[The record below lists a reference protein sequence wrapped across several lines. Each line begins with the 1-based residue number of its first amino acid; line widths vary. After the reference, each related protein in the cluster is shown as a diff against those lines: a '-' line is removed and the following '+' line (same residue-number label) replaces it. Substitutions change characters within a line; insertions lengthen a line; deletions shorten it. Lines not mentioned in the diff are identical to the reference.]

1 MFLACGS
8 PCLPH
13 GLCGHYREGLLTSD
27 LNMEERA
34 DYRFAPE
41 YVWDQQ
47 ISGRAGPDPKGKE
60 QFTQRPRDYTNLDQQ
75 DIQYHRLPPVHS
87 MDPVEKVK
95 GMYRLL
101 DLIGESG
108 SNGYVDKVIIAQD
121 SLQRFINAVSPG
133 AYASITKVDFKTL
146 DGAVEEDAA
155 RFLQV
160 PSDVNDSR
168 STLSSGL
175 YIVRANTTNLADER
189 HYVIYWPEETT
200 WNDSATSSVLRNR
213 VTFMRYLTKICDQIV
228 ALLSP
233 EHSASLVWKD
243 EDADTENADVEIG
256 DSDRLFTFEVAETNE
271 QEENAVARPGF
282 QPSDC
287 PVDPSVLAPRLLSGE
302 TTQGF
307 LTASFI
313 PRQTRSEAFDELS
326 FSRVSLKQLLDRRPF
341 PEDCDK
347 WRATNEGI
355 RARYMQELAKRKDKV
370 REEIVRGEGSL
381 RRVLRDVL
389 VEDVMKLFPPVAVGD
404 GSNASQEAAGK
415 EILWG
420 FLWLTWLRDPLQISD
435 LESLYPGFR
444 NIYQRCFQ
452 NARFDTILR
461 LNPRFESWKLRLT
474 TLRYLFRKYHRLV
487 SEGRAE
493 LIKTVLFEGNFRR
506 AQQIILK
513 MDNKKQS
520 STDTWSLFSG
530 SGGSEDSLERE
541 MRTLAAKVPD
551 SQFLVVMKG
560 VEDDDMRSAIEELES
575 FAHKQLASSID
586 ATVKTMARAVLT
598 MQQEH
603 CERSIQH
610 EMESEERKSR
620 SNALVKFIQDIN
632 AQSVGRRDSVVYLD
646 FITTARS
653 AGRRDPRVL
662 RSPKDTKLISHDRIN
677 AQRGDSSSSYHGSS
691 SPYGQEY
698 VITGRRESPQEPKL
712 EFWVHLMDLASDDRH
727 NMQLDPQYTPNPAVN
742 ERLSCAFRLPLDM
755 DIAYESHFVAVT
767 FMQILENE
775 KLLLILY
782 DRDRVSIYLERLTE
796 MSMAIQR
803 NRSVKSLNCE
813 KLGEDILFAFDEMK
827 RALVLQLHMFVFDE
841 TFKTLQ
847 AHGSPIN
854 LTPWYN
860 RTGVSILHTAFVGGD
875 EEVVLVDSR
884 AQARI
889 FSFVT
894 LQFRPAS
901 LQLPSLPNAIF
912 SSPDGSCLLALIHN
926 PEPSLTVYHWE
937 TFGSTGGI
945 PLDVPKFPLQ
955 GAILTSMANRGRVF
969 LVGIDIASR
978 SIQSIAIDIT
988 KKLKEFLFK
997 EHGSRNALDNKKR
1010 HSQHNSLLDCHAEVW
1025 SRFPVVPAVKRRAIT
1040 SLSERQQKSITFIAD
1055 HRSQRFDSYFSDLIQ
1070 TFESTIKKPTGDELR
1085 RIKVSATP
1093 FGSFQNTV
1101 VLDPNW
1107 DISRYRVGEWLVDLL
1122 CLIPIHI
1129 AVCRENRFIPLADGV
1144 LSADLE
1150 RSLLGAPVNK
1160 IVDKLSFGWYESI
1173 FQSYLATKPVKVVS
1187 SMGQQSVGKSFSLN
1201 HLLDTSFAG
1210 SAMRTTE
1217 GVWMSVT
1224 PTDEALI
1231 VALDFEGWL
1240 NYSHSCYDQSTEKID
1255 VVEADKV
1262 EITREFSLK
1271 FQKIVQ
1277 QEQSTNFISRL
1288 HRGKLDIIPWP
1299 VIESKEF
1306 YKLFSTLKKR
1316 LDVQIHHTQQRTND
1330 WGALSQTMTDHRAR
1344 TLAALLPIALS
1355 TGYSEVEPDSEPL
1368 KNLDTDLIVEGDDSE
1383 AYFAISER
1391 EQVSPA
1397 EIEMRLAA
1405 LRDSWSI
1412 SAPRQ
1417 SMPGSDWTTNIAS
1430 YINGL
1435 VDLRVNHVRLW
1446 LDSNLERFQG
1456 GHAAIEDLRR
1466 RFDNMVIEMRT
1477 NAQFCRAQ
1485 SAKPPTSSSLV
1496 VHRTLAPD
1504 ILGSICCL
1512 EGEVAYMTARKLAD
1526 PTAPLRHEFTYLQ
1539 VAGHVDD
1546 EHMCSALVHMCG
1558 ELCALQGMKLPH
1570 GKIYSCQ
1577 GGCSIPRNVL
1587 FPTVAPASGICQID
1601 TTPLS
1606 IEATFTG
1613 RHETFPYTKCVKTIE
1628 SGRTSHSG
1636 PHIHTNENQPFH
1648 FCEIGAKTV
1657 ATSAHCPLAL
1667 EGHTQQDHETSHG
1680 SMTQTRWAIDGPDEA
1695 GIELGGRKFSS
1706 NDEGAPMLCNLICSS
1721 MGRHVHFD
1729 YCRRPRKHVRCGAV
1743 EVEVQH
1749 INARMTPNPDKPKD
1763 AVTHRLYW
1771 RMMDPYTRDE
1781 QINFGKCDAMCS
1793 GPEHSTGS
1801 GKPSYC
1807 TLSMFH
1813 PPRNLGDPVDG
1824 HGYISNDGHL
1834 FECKNPVVMQQAFHV
1849 IFVIDRSDSMG
1860 STDRK
1865 PLGYGPAEDLIR
1877 LRADNRLGVVYSALY
1892 SFWSARHAAITAS
1905 QQAAS
1910 AQQGIGVQRDA
1921 NSVVLFSDSTKTA
1934 FVNDITSSPD
1944 ELLTPV
1950 MIFLSDGE
1958 CSVSDEAIQD
1968 VCHSAIQHG
1977 KPLSF
1982 HAVSFGEDD
1991 SAATLRRMAELA
2003 LEAQNEAPHDPL
2015 LPTAANIPSSFATAL
2030 DSVRLTETFL
2040 GIAESLRK
2048 PRGSLMH

>member
-1 MFLACGS
+1 
-8 PCLPH
+8 
-13 GLCGHYREGLLTSD
+13 
-27 LNMEERA
+27 
-34 DYRFAPE
+34 
-41 YVWDQQ
+41 
-47 ISGRAGPDPKGKE
+47 
-60 QFTQRPRDYTNLDQQ
+60 
-75 DIQYHRLPPVHS
+75 

-95 GMYRLL
+95 SMYRLL

-108 SNGYVDKVIIAQD
+108 SNGYGMVDKVIIAQD

-133 AYASITKVDFKTL
+133 AYASITKVDFKAL
-146 DGAVEEDAA
+146 DRFMIKPLGIYGSKDEIVRLLQSIGAVEDDAA
-155 RFLQV
+155 RFLQA

-175 YIVRANTTNLADER
+175 YIVRANTRNLADER

-200 WNDSATSSVLRNR
+200 WNDSATSSVRRNR
-213 VTFMRYLTKICDQIV
+213 VTFMRYLTKICDQVV

-243 EDADTENADVEIG
+243 EDADTEDADVEIG
-256 DSDRLFTFEVAETNE
+256 ESDRLFTFEVSETNE

-282 QPSDC
+282 QMNSRLISPYERPSDC
-287 PVDPSVLAPRLLSGE
+287 PVDPSVLAPRLLHGE

-313 PRQTRSEAFDELS
+313 PCQTR
-326 FSRVSLKQLLDRRPF
+326 FSRVSLKQLLCVQRKNFWDITLTPF
-341 PEDCDK
+341 I
-347 WRATNEGI
+347 RSQTFSQRTATSGEPRI
-355 RARYMQELAKRKDKV
+355 RAFVL
-370 REEIVRGEGSL
+370 EIVRGEDSL
-381 RRVLRDVL
+381 RRVLRDVV
-389 VEDVMKLFPPVAVGD
+389 VEDVMKLFPSMERDRLFSPVAVGD
-404 GSNASQEAAGK
+404 GSNASQEAA
-415 EILWG
+415 
-420 FLWLTWLRDPLQISD
+420 DPMRVSD

-444 NIYQRCFQ
+444 NIYQRYFQ
-452 NARFDTILR
+452 RARFDTVLR
-461 LNPRFESWKLRLT
+461 LDSRFESWKLRLT
-474 TLRYLFRKYHRLV
+474 SLRYLFEKYQRLV

-493 LIKTVLFEGNFRR
+493 LIQTVLFEGNFRR
-506 AQQIILK
+506 AQQMILK
-513 MDNKKQS
+513 MDNKKRS
-520 STDTWSLFSG
+520 STNAWSLFSG
-530 SGGSEDSLERE
+530 SGSSEDSLERE

-551 SQFLVVMKG
+551 SQFLLMMKG
-560 VEDDDMRSAIEELES
+560 VEDDDMRSAIEELEAL
-575 FAHKQLASSID
+575 AHGQLASSID
-586 ATVKTMARAVLT
+586 ATVKIMARAVLT

-603 CERSIQH
+603 CERPIQR

-632 AQSVGRRDSVVYLD
+632 AQS
-646 FITTARS
+646 
-653 AGRRDPRVL
+653 
-662 RSPKDTKLISHDRIN
+662 
-677 AQRGDSSSSYHGSS
+677 
-691 SPYGQEY
+691 Y
-698 VITGRRESPQEPKL
+698 VITGRRESLQEPKL

-727 NMQLDPQYTPNPAVN
+727 SMQLDPQYTPNPAVN

-755 DIAYESHFVAVT
+755 NIA

-775 KLLLILY
+775 KLLLVLY
-782 DRDRVSIYLERLTE
+782 DRDRVSIYLERLTA
-796 MSMAIQR
+796 MNMAIQR
-803 NRSVKSLNCE
+803 DRSVKNLNRE
-813 KLGEDILFAFDEMK
+813 KLGEDILFAFDETK
-827 RALVLQLHMFVFDE
+827 RALVVCASTKLQLHMFVFDE
-841 TFKTLQ
+841 TFRTLQ
-847 AHGSPIN
+847 AHGSSIN
-854 LTPWYN
+854 LAPWYN
-860 RTGVSILHTAFVGGD
+860 QAGVSILHTAFVGGD
-875 EEVVLVDSR
+875 EEVILVDSG

-901 LQLPSLPNAIF
+901 LQLPSLPSAIF
-912 SSPDGSCLLALIHN
+912 SSPDGSCLLVLIHD
-926 PEPSLTVYHWE
+926 PKPSLIVYHWE

-955 GAILTSMANRGRVF
+955 GTILTSMVNRGRVF
-969 LVGIDIASR
+969 LLGIDIASK
-978 SIQSIAIDIT
+978 SIKSIAIDIT
-988 KKLKEFLFK
+988 KKFTEFMFK
-997 EHGSRNALDNKKR
+997 ENGSRNAANNKKR
-1010 HSQHNSLLDCHAEVW
+1010 HTQHNCLLDCHAEVW
-1025 SRFPVVPAVKRRAIT
+1025 SRFPVVPAVKRRAVT
-1040 SLSERQQKSITFIAD
+1040 SLSERQQKSIIFIAEN
-1055 HRSQRFDSYFSDLIQ
+1055 RSQRFESYFSDLIQ
-1070 TFESTIKKPTGDELR
+1070 TFERTTRKPTGDELR
-1085 RIKVSATP
+1085 RIKVSAAQ

-1101 VLDPNW
+1101 VLDPDWNV
-1107 DISRYRVGEWLVDLL
+1107 SRYRVGEWLVDLL

-1129 AVCRENRFIPLADGV
+1129 AVCRENRFVPLADGV

-1187 SMGQQSVGKSFSLN
+1187 SMGQQSVGKSFALN

-1231 VALDFEGWL
+1231 VALDFEGVDSVERSL
-1240 NYSHSCYDQSTEKID
+1240 QEDTLLVLFNTAISNLVLFRNNFAFSRDISGLFQSFQSSASVLDPAVNPSLFQSTLVIIIKD

-1277 QEQSTNFISRL
+1277 QEQRGNFISRL
-1288 HRGKLDIIPWP
+1288 HQ
-1299 VIESKEF
+1299 F

-1316 LDVQIHHTQQRTND
+1316 LDVQKTSHPTAGEFLLMIKTMMAKLRAND

-1355 TGYSEVEPDSEPL
+1355 TGYSEVEPDFEPL
-1368 KNLDTDLIVEGDDSE
+1368 KNLDTDLVVEGDDSE
-1383 AYFAISER
+1383 ACFAISER

-1397 EIEMRLAA
+1397 EIEARLAA

-1417 SMPGSDWTTNIAS
+1417 SVPDSDWTTNLAS
-1430 YINGL
+1430 HIGGL

-1477 NAQFCRAQ
+1477 NAQLCRVQCTSCHLLCVRSRLHDGDHSCETTHKCVHDCAFCEDGL
-1485 SAKPPTSSSLV
+1485 KPCGSSDAS
-1496 VHRTLAPD
+1496 
-1504 ILGSICCL
+1504 
-1512 EGEVAYMTARKLAD
+1512 
-1526 PTAPLRHEFTYLQ
+1526 
-1539 VAGHVDD
+1539 AGHPG
-1546 EHMCSALVHMCG
+1546 EHVCVVNAHLCGGPCRLSGRRDGSFASGVHISSGCG
-1558 ELCALQGMKLPH
+1558 TRDKT
-1570 GKIYSCQ
+1570 YSCQ
-1577 GGCSIPRNVL
+1577 EGCSIPRNVHSCDMRLCPVTCDLCKRLCIQQHLHGLTPGTFHLCGPSL
-1587 FPTVAPASGICQID
+1587 FRLCSASGICQID

-1613 RHETFPYTKCVKTIE
+1613 RHETFQYTKCVKTI
-1628 SGRTSHSG
+1628 GPGQTSHTG
-1636 PHIHTNENQPFH
+1636 PHIHTKENQPFH
-1648 FCEIGAKTV
+1648 FCETRCKNCGYFCTL
-1657 ATSAHCPLAL
+1657 PL
-1667 EGHTQQDHETSHG
+1667 GHTQQDHETSHG

-1706 NDEGAPMLCNLICSS
+1706 NDEGAPMLCNLVCSS
-1721 MGRHVHFD
+1721 IGRHVHID
-1729 YCRRPRKHVRCGAV
+1729 YCRRARENARCDG
-1743 EVEVQH
+1743 VEVQH

-1763 AVTHRLYW
+1763 AITHSLYW
-1771 RMMDPYTRDE
+1771 RRM
-1781 QINFGKCDAMCS
+1781 

-1801 GKPSYC
+1801 GQPSYC
-1807 TLSMFH
+1807 TLPMFH

-1834 FECKNPVVMQQAFHV
+1834 FGCKNPVVMQQAFHV
-1849 IFVIDRSDSMG
+1849 SGSMC
-1860 STDRK
+1860 STDRR
-1865 PLGYGPAEDLIR
+1865 PLANGPAADRIR
-1877 LRADNRLGVVYSALY
+1877 LRADNRLGAVYSALY
-1892 SFWSARHAAITAS
+1892 SFWSARHAAVTAS

-1910 AQQGIGVQRDA
+1910 ARHQQRIGARRDA
-1921 NSVVLFSDSTKTA
+1921 YSVVLFSDSTKTA
-1934 FVNDITSSPD
+1934 LVNDFTSSPD
-1944 ELLTPV
+1944 LLLYSLLGEEAGGGTNFSTALHAAQSVMLQNWSTERTPI

-1958 CSVSDEAIQD
+1958 CWVPDQAIQD
-1968 VCHSAIQHG
+1968 VCRSAIQHG

-2003 LEAQNEAPHDPL
+2003 LEVQNEAPRDPL
-2015 LPTAANIPSSFATAL
+2015 LPTTANIPSSFATAL